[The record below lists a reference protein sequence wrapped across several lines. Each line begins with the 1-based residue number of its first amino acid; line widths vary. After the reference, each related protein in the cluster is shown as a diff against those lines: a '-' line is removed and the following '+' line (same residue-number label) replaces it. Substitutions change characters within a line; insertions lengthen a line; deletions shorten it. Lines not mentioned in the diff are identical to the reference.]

1 MSFILPRRQENNNLL
16 INNDVL
22 LSEVESMKVGID
34 SMEDLS
40 IELVQSIEKTSE
52 KLANISQPI
61 KNENFDLELIE
72 LSRRYAI
79 EVIGLSYLDPSLA
92 FPAVTGDMR
101 EDLSYDLKEEIEMLS
116 GKKSTRQPL
125 LVSDHEIMK
134 QEINIEVKGDY
145 QEFKFF
151 IDDILLGYK
160 TMYIKSLDLESE
172 TDSYKLVLE
181 LYSIEQIKEPL
192 NKGSE
197 YQKNNEK

>member
-1 MSFILPRRQENNNLL
+1 MSFILPTRQENNNL
-16 INNDVL
+16 IISNDVL

-40 IELVQSIEKTSE
+40 IKLVQSIEKTSE

-79 EVIGLSYLDPSLA
+79 EVIWLSYSDPSLA
-92 FPAVTGDMR
+92 FPTVTGDMR
-101 EDLSYDLKEEIEMLS
+101 EDISYDLKEEIELIS
-116 GKKSTRQPL
+116 GKSSTKQPL
-125 LVSDHEIMK
+125 LVSDYEIMK

-145 QEFKFF
+145 QEFKFL

-197 YQKNNEK
+197 YQRNNEK